1 VCSWTLAK
9 ENFPTSTFLTISS
22 LFIIANSMITKEIKD
37 IIRPLIECV
46 ASLTTKQAAILE
58 LIA

>member
-1 VCSWTLAK
+1 
-9 ENFPTSTFLTISS
+9 
-22 LFIIANSMITKEIKD
+22 MITKEIKD